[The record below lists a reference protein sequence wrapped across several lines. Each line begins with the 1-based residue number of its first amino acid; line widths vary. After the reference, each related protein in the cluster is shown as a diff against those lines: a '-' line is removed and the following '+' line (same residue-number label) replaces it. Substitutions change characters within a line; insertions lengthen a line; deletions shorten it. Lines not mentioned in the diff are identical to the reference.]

1 MRRPRRLA
9 VMVRE
14 KIPLTPGTL
23 YLVPTPLGNL
33 GDLTHRAIDVLTDVD
48 LVACEDTRR
57 TLTLMNFL
65 GLSKPLWSYHAHSPR
80 HRPRQLLD
88 ALETGKTVALVCDA
102 GTPGLS
108 DPGTPLVQAA
118 LAEGRPVVSLPGP
131 CAAITALV
139 GSGLPTD
146 RFFFIGFLPRRPA
159 RARRAIEQ
167 AASGGTTVVIYESP
181 YRTRDTVEMIE
192 TLCGPET
199 PVVIARE
206 LTKRHE
212 EFLRG
217 TAQTLRERLDQT
229 PPIGE
234 VVIMF
239 DSRKETEKEED
250 PSQE

>member
-1 MRRPRRLA
+1 MPSSSQSL
-9 VMVRE
+9 
-14 KIPLTPGTL
+14 PPGAL
-23 YLVPTPLGNL
+23 YIVPTPLGNL
-33 GDLTHRAIDVLTDVD
+33 SDLTLRAIDVLKAVD

-57 TLTLMNFL
+57 TLGLMNFL
-65 GLSKPLWSYHAHSPR
+65 GISKPLWSYHAHSPR
-80 HRPRQLLD
+80 QKPRQLLD
-88 ALETGKTVALVCDA
+88 ALEAGKRVALVCDA

-108 DPGTPLVQAA
+108 DPGTPLIQAA
-118 LAEGRPVVSLPGP
+118 LAEGRPVISLPGP
-131 CAAITALV
+131 VAAVTALV

-167 AASGGTTVVIYESP
+167 AAATESTVVIYESP

-192 TLCGPET
+192 ALAGPET

-206 LTKRHE
+206 LTKVHE

-217 TAQTLRERLDQT
+217 PAREIRERLEEK

-239 DSRKETEKEED
+239 DARKEEGKEED
-250 PSQE
+250 E